1 MRNIYLVLI
10 KQRDH
15 VAFILALVI
24 SFSLILTNDSKDIS
38 IIRGKAN
45 DIFSRFYSPV
55 AWLRSMAVVE
65 DEATVLREKN
75 IQLQLQIESMFNLVS
90 ENEQLKTLL
99 DYKRSSTLSLLPARV
114 INKGITANMNT
125 ITIDVGFN
133 QGVKRNL
140 AVLTPNGIIGKIVSV
155 GNRTSIVQV
164 ITDVNFRLSV
174 QIIPSGARGILRWV
188 YGDECE
194 IREVQKNSN
203 ISVGDR
209 VTTSGFSDIFPKDL
223 PVGIVT
229 GVRDERG
236 SFQKI
241 VSVKFDENLG
251 SLINLFVITD
261 LKDAK

>member
-1 MRNIYLVLI
+1 
-10 KQRDH
+10 
-15 VAFILALVI
+15 
-24 SFSLILTNDSKDIS
+24 
-38 IIRGKAN
+38 
-45 DIFSRFYSPV
+45 
-55 AWLRSMAVVE
+55 
-65 DEATVLREKN
+65 
-75 IQLQLQIESMFNLVS
+75 MFNLVS

-241 VSVKFDENLG
+241 VSVKFDENLEIKI
-251 SLINLFVITD
+251 SVNPL
-261 LKDAK
+261 